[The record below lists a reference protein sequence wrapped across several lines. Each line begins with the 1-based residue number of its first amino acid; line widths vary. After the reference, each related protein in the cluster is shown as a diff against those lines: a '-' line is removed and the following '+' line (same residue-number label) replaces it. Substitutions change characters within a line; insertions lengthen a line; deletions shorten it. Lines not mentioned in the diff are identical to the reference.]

1 MTLSHVDRTGNPS
14 AEWKYLTKT
23 ATLGRSYALYAA
35 NVACLASLGILDRSD
50 SPGCSAIF
58 QSQGPV
64 DSLQPVITD
73 VTCLSRTMNASR
85 VKVTAQLSSHRGPTP
100 IEMCQKPDI
109 RCPLVGNSD
118 GRWGKAKLPVPA
130 DFFVCPVSVPT
141 VILCAAWSM
150 LTTGVSEAN
159 YMLVAPEST
168 ITVALFQ
175 SARLQSLWVELA
187 VKLLMSGKGEGGDV
201 VPRVGL

>member
-1 MTLSHVDRTGNPS
+1 MTLSHVDRTGNPA

-118 GRWGKAKLPVPA
+118 G
-130 DFFVCPVSVPT
+130 
-141 VILCAAWSM
+141 
-150 LTTGVSEAN
+150 
-159 YMLVAPEST
+159 
-168 ITVALFQ
+168 
-175 SARLQSLWVELA
+175 
-187 VKLLMSGKGEGGDV
+187 
-201 VPRVGL
+201 